1 MCSFL
6 IYFLKHFSNIDVN
19 KVNKPLQLRGPDG
32 TNSIDLNGYK
42 FIHNILHLCGNKT
55 LQPIIKDNI
64 CLLFNGEI
72 YNYKEFGNYASD
84 TLCLLD
90 LYNKHGIEFVQKL
103 DGEFAI
109 IIFDFNKKKVVLSSD
124 IFATKPL
131 YYCIHKNEFLISSI
145 SSVIRDQFNIKKES
159 INKVPANTCIEINF
173 KNKKKINRK
182 IEIYKFDLNQHKK
195 GMGDFYKALEK
206 SIQKRISHN
215 NENNNKFFFTLSSG
229 YDSGVISLILNKKN
243 IKSHS
248 YTMPCLE
255 NLDILAL
262 RAEYTAKTEN
272 NTFIQLSKK
281 DYLESFDFINKNLDN
296 LSVLQNTGKI
306 YNAKNDWAAAGLNY
320 IFKLARENGEIIY
333 LSGHGPDEIFSDY
346 GFGGKV
352 FSKGELLSDK
362 NKYKPNGMISTL
374 FGKFPNDL
382 DSVFPWNNFYKGNM
396 ESFISKEEGVGSL
409 HGIESRYP
417 FLDKMVVQEFLW
429 LTPNN
434 KNKYYKSPLHKYM
447 HKNNYPFAS
456 CKKRGF
462 KAKRKLRVNSTSLT
476 RGTRK
481 NYLKYKNDQER
492 GKLDICNVK

>member
-1 MCSFL
+1 MSE
-6 IYFLKHFSNIDVN
+6 VN
-19 KVNKPLQLRGPDG
+19 KQLQLRGPDG
-32 TNSIDLNGYK
+32 TNTIDLNGYK

-55 LQPIIKDNI
+55 LQPIIKGNV

-72 YNYKEFGNYASD
+72 YNYKEFGNYSSD
-84 TLCLLD
+84 TQCLLD
-90 LYNKHGIEFVQKL
+90 LYQKYGMEFVQKL

-109 IIFDFNKKKVVLSSD
+109 IVFDFNKKKIILSSD

-131 YYCIHKNEFLISSI
+131 YYCIHKDEFLISSI
-145 SSVIRDQFNIKKES
+145 SSVIRDKFKINEKLIK
-159 INKVPANTCIEINF
+159 KVPANTCIEIEF
-173 KNKKKINRK
+173 KNKKIINRK
-182 IEIYKFDLNQHKK
+182 IEIYKFDLNQYKK

-206 SIQKRISHN
+206 AIQKRLSHN

-243 IKSHS
+243 ITSHS

-262 RAEYTAKTEN
+262 RCEYTYKTEN

-281 DYLESFDFINKNLDN
+281 DYLESFDYINKNLDN
-296 LSVLQNTGKI
+296 LPVLQNTGKI
-306 YNAKNDWAAAGLNY
+306 YHAKNDWAAAGLNY
-320 IFKLARENGEIIY
+320 IFKLAKKNGEKIY

-352 FSKGELLSDK
+352 FAKGELLNDK
-362 NKYKPNGMISTL
+362 NKYKSNGMISTI
-374 FGKFPNDL
+374 FGKFPENL
-382 DSVFPWNNFYKGNM
+382 DNVFPWNNFYEGNM
-396 ESFISKEEGVGSL
+396 KSFISKEEGVGSL

-447 HKNNYPFAS
+447 KKNDYPFAK

-462 KAKRKLRVNSTSLT
+462 KAKRKLRINSTSLT
-476 RGTRK
+476 VGTRK
-481 NYLKYKNDQER
+481 NYLKYKDDQER
-492 GKLDICNVK
+492 GKLDICNIK